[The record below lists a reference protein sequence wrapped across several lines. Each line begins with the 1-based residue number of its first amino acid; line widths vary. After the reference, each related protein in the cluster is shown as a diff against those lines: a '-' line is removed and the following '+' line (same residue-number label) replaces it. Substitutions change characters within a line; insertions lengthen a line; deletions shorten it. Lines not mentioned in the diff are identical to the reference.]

1 MSVREERKELSKGK
15 CEICGFRGEDLHHV
29 FPGRKNRKISER
41 IETVRWLCH
50 NCHMKLHGKDFE
62 TLQRFQREA
71 SLELFRKY
79 GEAETIRI
87 IGKIYTEQSPKTRVK
102 NGN

>member
-1 MSVREERKELSKGK
+1 MSIRDQRKELANYK
-15 CEICGFRGEDLHHV
+15 CEICGFPGEDLHHV

-50 NCHMKLHGKDFE
+50 SCHMKLHANDFF
-62 TLQRFQREA
+62 TLQRFQSEA
-71 SLELFRKY
+71 SLELFKKY
-79 GEAETIRI
+79 GEAETIKI
-87 IGKIYTEQSPKTRVK
+87 IGKIYTEQQPKTRGK